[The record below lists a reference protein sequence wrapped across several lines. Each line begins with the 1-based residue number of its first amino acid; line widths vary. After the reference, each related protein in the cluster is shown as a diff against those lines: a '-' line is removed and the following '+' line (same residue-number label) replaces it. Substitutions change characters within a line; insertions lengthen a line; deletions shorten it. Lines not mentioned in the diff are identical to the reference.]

1 MSVHSNTLPQSE
13 YGQVVIASVWTFYV
27 EFYCLPQGSDIL
39 ETCKA
44 ENVEFLVYSGLENTT
59 QMAGIPVAHF
69 DAKGVVEEK
78 IQVIT
83 DAYSVDNR
91 PRI

>member
-1 MSVHSNTLPQSE
+1 MNTRPSCIRL
-13 YGQVVIASVWTFYV
+13 GIDVLHCVF
-27 EFYCLPQGSDIL
+27 CLPQGTDIL

-78 IQVIT
+78 IQVRT
-83 DAYSVDNR
+83 DANSVDNR
-91 PRI
+91 PNI